1 MGARRATRGPQKRG
15 GITRT
20 AAAKYARLEKILKD
34 MGRVLVAYSGGVDSS
49 LLLKAAH
56 DVLGW
61 NAFAATAST
70 EVHTAREL
78 REAKETA
85 AAIGVPL
92 RVIRSKILERPAFA
106 VNPPDR
112 CYHCKTDLFS
122 ILHEIA
128 RKQRIPHI
136 VEGTNADDV
145 SDYRPGLRALEELGV
160 RSPLREAGL
169 GKEEIRA
176 LSRRLGLATASRPS
190 RACLASRFP
199 YGTRITAEGLRR
211 VGAAEETLLE
221 LGFGQLRVRDHGRI
235 ARIEIE
241 PAAFPALLKAG
252 VRDRIIRALRRLGW
266 DYVTLDLAGYRTGS
280 LNEVLR
286 KR

>member
-1 MGARRATRGPQKRG
+1 MARKARTNQTGVSRA
-15 GITRT
+15 
-20 AAAKYARLEKILKD
+20 AAAKYARLERILKD

-49 LLLKAAH
+49 LLLKAAR
-56 DVLGW
+56 DVLGR
-61 NAFAATAST
+61 NALAATAST

-78 REAKETA
+78 REAKEMA
-85 AAIGVPL
+85 ASIGIPL
-92 RVIRSKILERPAFA
+92 RVIRRRILDRPAFA
-106 VNPPDR
+106 ANPPDR

-122 ILHEIA
+122 VLLEIA
-128 RKQRIPHI
+128 RKQRIPYI
-136 VEGTNADDV
+136 VDGTNADDV
-145 SDYRPGLRALEELGV
+145 SDYRPGRRALEELGV

-169 GKEEIRA
+169 GKDEIRA

-211 VGAAEETLLE
+211 VGAAEETLLK

-241 PAAFPALLKAG
+241 PVAFPALLKAG

-280 LNEVLR
+280 LNEVLG